1 MAVTPTDIPNYVIP
15 AQSKAAKRLQL
26 LERFATHLVLLIFA
40 IIVVYPVIWMAMA
53 SVKSQGDLL
62 DNIWGLPSA
71 FRWSNY
77 SEAWKAASLGRA
89 LFNSIFVS
97 LSTVGLVIAIAAPCG
112 YALAKFKLRFGTLI
126 LLVFVLTMQ
135 APVPV
140 IPLYVLLVKLH
151 LTNSYIGYILP
162 LTAGG
167 LPLAIFVFRAFFTTI
182 PRDLE
187 DAAVVDGSTQLGAF
201 LRIVMPISVPAVA
214 TVAILQFLASWN
226 EYFLALILIR
236 SPELR
241 TLPLAIQVFFY
252 DWGRTDWGPIFA
264 ALSVGSIPMILL
276 YIVMQRRFVQGLT
289 AGAVKG

>member
-1 MAVTPTDIPNYVIP
+1 MATTEFIIPE
-15 AQSKAAKRLQL
+15 QSKSSKRLQL
-26 LERFATHLVLLIFA
+26 LERVAVHAILLLFAAV
-40 IIVVYPVIWMAMA
+40 VVYPVIWMAMA
-53 SVKSQGDLL
+53 SVKSQSDLL
-62 DNIWGLPSA
+62 DNIWGIPTA

-77 SEAWKAASLGRA
+77 REAWKAASLGRS
-89 LFNSIFVS
+89 LFNSVFVS
-97 LSTVGLVIAIAAPCG
+97 LSTVALVIAIAAPAG

-126 LLVFVLTMQ
+126 LLIFVLTMQ

-162 LTAGG
+162 LTSGG
-167 LPLAIFVFRAFFTTI
+167 MPLAIFVFRAFFTTI

-187 DAAVVDGSTQLGAF
+187 DAAVVDGSTRLGAF
-201 LRIVMPISVPAVA
+201 LRIVMPISVPAIA

-252 DWGRTDWGPIFA
+252 DWGKTDWGPIFA
-264 ALSVGSIPMILL
+264 ALSVGSVPMILL

-289 AGAVKG
+289 AGAVRG

>member
-1 MAVTPTDIPNYVIP
+1 
-15 AQSKAAKRLQL
+15 
-26 LERFATHLVLLIFA
+26 
-40 IIVVYPVIWMAMA
+40 
-53 SVKSQGDLL
+53 
-62 DNIWGLPSA
+62 
-71 FRWSNY
+71 
-77 SEAWKAASLGRA
+77 
-89 LFNSIFVS
+89 
-97 LSTVGLVIAIAAPCG
+97 
-112 YALAKFKLRFGTLI
+112 LAKFRLKFGTFI

-151 LTNSYIGYILP
+151 LTDSYIGYILP
-162 LTAGG
+162 LTANG
-167 LPLAIFVFRAFFTTI
+167 LPLAVFVFRAFFTTI

-241 TLPLAIQVFFY
+241 TLPLSIQVFFY
-252 DWGRTDWGPIFA
+252 DWGKTDWGPIFA
-264 ALSVGSIPMILL
+264 ALSVGSVPMILL

>member
-1 MAVTPTDIPNYVIP
+1 MAVTPGEFPTYVIP
-15 AQSKAAKRLQL
+15 EQSKTAKRLAVI
-26 LERFATHLVLLIFA
+26 ERVATHIVLFVFA
-40 IIVVYPVIWMAMA
+40 AIVIYPVIWMAMA
-53 SVKSQGDLL
+53 SVKSQSALL
-62 DNIWGLPSA
+62 DNVWGIPTS
-71 FRWSNY
+71 FRWANY
-77 SEAWKAASLGRA
+77 REAWNAASLGRS

-97 LSTVGLVIAIAAPCG
+97 LSTVALVIAIAAPAG
-112 YALAKFKLRFGTLI
+112 YALAKFRLKFGTFI

-151 LTNSYIGYILP
+151 LTDSYIGYILP
-162 LTAGG
+162 LTANG
-167 LPLAIFVFRAFFTTI
+167 LPLAVFVFRAFFTTI

-241 TLPLAIQVFFY
+241 TLPLSIQVFFY
-252 DWGRTDWGPIFA
+252 DWGKTDWGPIFA
-264 ALSVGSIPMILL
+264 ALSVGSVPMILL

>member
-1 MAVTPTDIPNYVIP
+1 MSAQTPYIVPQ
-15 AQSKAAKRLQL
+15 ASKTAKRLKRI
-26 LERFATHLVLLIFA
+26 ERIATHLILIVFA
-40 IIVVYPVIWMAMA
+40 VIVVYPVIWMVFA
-53 SVKSQGDLL
+53 SLKGSGELL
-62 DNIWGLPSA
+62 SNIWGVPRSIETK
-71 FRWSNY
+71 NY
-77 SEAWKAASLGRA
+77 REAWKAAHLGRA

-97 LSTVGLVIAIAAPCG
+97 LSTVVLVVAITAPAG
-112 YALAKFKLRFGTLI
+112 YALAKFKLRFGTVI
-126 LLVFVLTMQ
+126 LLIFVLTMQ

-140 IPLYVLLVKLH
+140 IPLYVLLVKLKM
-151 LTNSYIGYILP
+151 TDSYIGYILP

-167 LPLAIFVFRAFFTTI
+167 IPLAIFIFRAFFTTV
-182 PRDLE
+182 PRELE
-187 DAAVVDGSTQLGAF
+187 EAAVVDGATRVGAF
-201 LRIVMPISVPAVA
+201 LRIVMPVSVPAVA
-214 TVAILQFLASWN
+214 TVSILQFLASWN

-264 ALSVGSIPMILL
+264 ALTIGSLPMILL